1 MGLIFKTYKVK
12 SGSKSLT
19 TKSKSKAR
27 KFAKELSLDKFII
40 GELWINNKCYVL
52 QNYKW

>member
-1 MGLIFKTYKVK
+1 MIFKTYKIK
-12 SGSKSLT
+12 SGNKSFI

-27 KFAKELSLDKFII
+27 KFAKELSLDEFIN